1 MNVRLRLRRNALSDP
16 SNPAD
21 PTDPTLTSPGTA
33 RPEAVALPAP
43 AATVTLTE
51 VAAAAGVGESTASRV
66 LRNHGSFSAATRER
80 VLEAAARLGYVPN
93 RIAGTLA
100 SAGSNLIGILIPSLT
115 NIVFSDVLRG
125 ANAVIDAAG
134 YQAVVGVTDYDPRRE
149 EALVT
154 SMLAW
159 RPAAMMLAGLEHSE
173 RTRLLL
179 SASGARV
186 AELLDLDGP
195 GMDLVVGFSNEGTG
209 EAAARHLLARGYRRI
224 GYLGR
229 DFARD
234 IRAGKRYRGFVS
246 TLAQAGLSL
255 VDEEFLGSGSSVG
268 AGRTGTQA
276 LLSRSPAIDALYFA
290 NDDMAIGGYFHCL
303 ASNIAVPE
311 RLALFGHNALD
322 VGRFAPRPLST
333 VRTPRVSVG
342 ETGARLL
349 LDGAPTQVVDLGFEL
364 IDGATS

>member
-1 MNVRLRLRRNALSDP
+1 MGQALPRGDKTLSDP

-21 PTDPTLTSPGTA
+21 TGGP
-33 RPEAVALPAP
+33 RPAAPAP
-43 AATVTLTE
+43 VATVTLTE

-186 AELLDLDGP
+186 VELLDLDGP
-195 GMDLVVGFSNEGTG
+195 GIDIVVGFSNEGSG
-209 EAAARHLLARGYRRI
+209 AEAARHLIARGYRRI
-224 GYLGR
+224 AYLGR

-234 IRAGKRYRGFVS
+234 VRAGKRYRGFVD
-246 TLAQAGLSL
+246 TLREAGLSL
-255 VDEEFLGSGSSVG
+255 VDEEFIGTGSSTG
-268 AGRTGTQA
+268 AGRTGTA
-276 LLSRSPAIDALYFA
+276 AILERTSDIDALYFA

-303 ASNIAVPE
+303 ANGIAVPE
-311 RLALFGHNALD
+311 TLALFGHNALD
-322 VGRFAPRPLST
+322 VGRFAPKALST
-333 VRTPRVSVG
+333 IRTPRVGVG
-342 ETGARLL
+342 ETGARMLL
-349 LDGAPTQVVDLGFEL
+349 EGAPAQVVDLGFEL
-364 IDGATS
+364 IEGTTS